1 MEMNS
6 ETKEKLERLMT
17 MFEVIGND
25 PRTVDQLTRMHID
38 FDEELIS
45 LAISLGYLEEAGTTP
60 EPFSIPTYKL
70 SANGL
75 NFADEIIKKRNNKI

>member
-38 FDEELIS
+38 FDEELIR

-60 EPFSIPTYKL
+60 EPMCIPRYK
-70 SANGL
+70 SSSKGL
-75 NFADEIIKKRNNKI
+75 KFADAIIRKKNK